1 MFKIIINFIIGLLL
15 LIYSFYSY
23 LIWNK
28 PIESQGFIHFLKGN
42 ELVLKSKNPK
52 DTSNSEKALDEY
64 KIAMKTNTDVNIKK
78 NFELILKKKEEQQ
91 KQENQK
97 KDQKNKNNEDKKD
110 KKKNKENNKKQDQ
123 NKKNDSKDQNKNEK
137 NNKKQKNQQQ
147 SKSEKMKENQKK
159 EELQSI
165 LNRLEGNEKQAFK
178 NNEKIKVNLN
188 NENTENRW

>member
-97 KDQKNKNNEDKKD
+97 KDQKNKNNEDKK
-110 KKKNKENNKKQDQ
+110 ENNKKQEQ

-137 NNKKQKNQQQ
+137 NNKKQENQQQ

>member
-97 KDQKNKNNEDKKD
+97 KDQKNKNNEDKKE
-110 KKKNKENNKKQDQ
+110 NKENNKKQDQ

-137 NNKKQKNQQQ
+137 NNKKQENQQQ

>member
-97 KDQKNKNNEDKKD
+97 KDQKNK
-110 KKKNKENNKKQDQ
+110 ENNKKQDQ

-137 NNKKQKNQQQ
+137 NNKKQENQQQ